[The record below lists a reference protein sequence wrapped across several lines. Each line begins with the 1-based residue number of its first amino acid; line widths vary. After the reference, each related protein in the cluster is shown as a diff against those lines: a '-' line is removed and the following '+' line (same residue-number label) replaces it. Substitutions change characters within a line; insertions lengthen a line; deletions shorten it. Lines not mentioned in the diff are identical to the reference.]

1 MIVYEKKEINGTT
14 YDYAY
19 SDNNCMIERD
29 GALYSEAVD
38 PIGSN
43 RVYIETN
50 KPIEGID
57 QDISD
62 EKVLTIVSENEG

>member
-1 MIVYEKKEINGTT
+1 MIVYEKKEINGIA

-29 GALYSEAVD
+29 GVLYSEAVD